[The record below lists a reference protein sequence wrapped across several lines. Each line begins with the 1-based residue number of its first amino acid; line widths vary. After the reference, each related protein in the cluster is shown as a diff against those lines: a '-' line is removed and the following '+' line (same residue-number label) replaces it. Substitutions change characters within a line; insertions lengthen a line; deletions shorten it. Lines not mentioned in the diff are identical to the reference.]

1 MDGESLVTE
10 PQPSRSAADTPAI
23 TEQPIAFHKLKWSQ
37 IGLLLEAAVNNAMT
51 HRLPRLAA
59 SLAFYTMLSLAP
71 LLIVVVAIAALAF
84 PREAAI
90 GQIVW
95 QMQDLIGTEAA
106 VVVGQ
111 MIKAA
116 QKPTSGAIAT
126 SLGLLA
132 IFLGASSV
140 LGELRDAMNIIWEV
154 RGRNITGRI
163 RSLLWLL
170 RSRTLAFLMVLVI
183 GALLLAFIAFN
194 AVVSAIYRHF
204 EKFVP
209 NDSWILHSGNFV
221 ISFVVIAIL
230 FATLYK
236 YLPETRID
244 WADVFPGAA
253 ITALLF
259 TIGKFLIA
267 FYLSKTTTTSVYGAA
282 GSLVVVLLWVY
293 YSAQIFFFG
302 AEFSHAYAEK
312 YGSKPSERQ
321 RKRIELAKS

>member
-71 LLIVVVAIAALAF
+71 LLIVVVAIAAIAF

-183 GALLLAFIAFN
+183 GALLLVFIAFN
-194 AVVSAIYRHF
+194 AVVSAI
-204 EKFVP
+204 
-209 NDSWILHSGNFV
+209 
-221 ISFVVIAIL
+221 
-230 FATLYK
+230 
-236 YLPETRID
+236 
-244 WADVFPGAA
+244 
-253 ITALLF
+253 
-259 TIGKFLIA
+259 
-267 FYLSKTTTTSVYGAA
+267 
-282 GSLVVVLLWVY
+282 
-293 YSAQIFFFG
+293 
-302 AEFSHAYAEK
+302 
-312 YGSKPSERQ
+312 
-321 RKRIELAKS
+321 